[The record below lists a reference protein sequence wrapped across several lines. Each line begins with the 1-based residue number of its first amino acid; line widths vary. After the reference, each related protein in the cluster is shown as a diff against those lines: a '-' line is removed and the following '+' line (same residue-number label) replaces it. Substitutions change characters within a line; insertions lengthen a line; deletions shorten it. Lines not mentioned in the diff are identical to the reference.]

1 MSFDIKPKLLNSES
15 LNNFRYTFNSKVE
28 SDGNMQR
35 NFKLIFNAL
44 LFVSIFLDIII
55 LIFLTLDFALSLK
68 SVIINII
75 YFDIIVSLLIIF
87 QSILVIRKQKDK
99 RQYLA
104 KNWIDIF
111 AMFPLAYLIFVISSN
126 IHFLVV
132 ILFII
137 RIYAL
142 FKYAMKI
149 KDILK
154 LTEKTKL
161 DYATFI
167 LVGTF
172 VFGSLLFFWVE
183 SPVNPHAS
191 TLDDAAY
198 FMIVTMS
205 TVGYGNIVPYTGI
218 GKLISVIAII
228 VGVGYTG
235 WVTAAIATSLI
246 EQLREERKK
255 ETEKEVKSMEIILD
269 KLDKIEKELKEIK
282 FQKKE

>member
-1 MSFDIKPKLLNSES
+1 
-15 LNNFRYTFNSKVE
+15 
-28 SDGNMQR
+28 MQR

-44 LFVSIFLDIII
+44 LFISIFIDILI
-55 LIFLTLDFALSLK
+55 LIFLTLDFALSLR
-68 SVIINII
+68 SVIISLIN
-75 YFDIIVSLLIIF
+75 FDIIVSLLIIF
-87 QSILVIRKQKDK
+87 QSSLRIRKQEDK
-99 RQYLA
+99 KQYLA
-104 KNWIDIF
+104 KNWMDILAMIPF
-111 AMFPLAYLIFVISSN
+111 AFFILIISPN
-126 IHFLVV
+126 THFLVV
-132 ILFII
+132 ILLLI

-142 FKYAMKI
+142 FKYSMKI

-255 ETEKEVKSMEIILD
+255 ETEKEVKSMRMILN
-269 KLDKIEKELKEIK
+269 KLDKIEKELEEIK
-282 FQKKE
+282 SQKKE

>member
-1 MSFDIKPKLLNSES
+1 
-15 LNNFRYTFNSKVE
+15 
-28 SDGNMQR
+28 MQR

-44 LFVSIFLDIII
+44 LFISIFIDILI
-55 LIFLTLDFALSLK
+55 LIFLTLDFALSLR
-68 SVIINII
+68 SVIISLVN
-75 YFDIIVSLLIIF
+75 FDIIVSLLIIF
-87 QSILVIRKQKDK
+87 QSSLQIRKQRDK
-99 RQYLA
+99 KQYLT
-104 KNWIDIF
+104 KNWTDIL
-111 AMFPLAYLIFVISSN
+111 AMIPFAYLILIISPN

-132 ILFII
+132 ILLLF

-167 LVGTF
+167 LIGTF
-172 VFGSLLFFWVE
+172 VFGSLLFFLVE
-183 SPVNPHAS
+183 SPVNPQAS
-191 TLDDAAY
+191 TLDDSAY

-205 TVGYGNIVPYTGI
+205 TVGYGNIIPYTGI
-218 GKLISVIAII
+218 GRLISVIAII

-255 ETEKEVKSMEIILD
+255 ETEKEVKSMEMILD
-269 KLDKIEKELKEIK
+269 KLSKIEKELEEIK
-282 FQKKE
+282 SQKKE

>member
-1 MSFDIKPKLLNSES
+1 
-15 LNNFRYTFNSKVE
+15 
-28 SDGNMQR
+28 MQR

-44 LFVSIFLDIII
+44 IFVSIIIDILI
-55 LIFLTLDFALSLK
+55 LIFLTLDFTLSLK
-68 SVIINII
+68 PVIINLIK
-75 YFDIIVSLLIIF
+75 FDIIVSLLITF
-87 QSILVIRKQKDK
+87 QSIIWIQKQNDK
-99 RQYLA
+99 KQYLR
-104 KNWIDIF
+104 KNWFDIF
-111 AMFPLAYLIFVISSN
+111 AMVPIAYLIFLISPN
-126 IHFLVV
+126 MRFIVV
-132 ILFII
+132 ILFLI

-149 KDILK
+149 KSILK
-154 LTEKTKL
+154 FTKKTRL

-167 LVGTF
+167 LIGTF

-183 SPVNPHAS
+183 SPVNPQAA
-191 TLDDAAY
+191 TLDDSAY

-255 ETEKEVKSMEIILD
+255 ETEKEIKSMEMILN
-269 KLDKIEKELKEIK
+269 KLNKIEKELKELK
-282 FQKKE
+282 SQKNE